1 MPRGV
6 DPLDMDRRRT
16 RLRYSHLLWALWCC
30 CAALSV
36 PAALFAAFLGEWGVA
51 LGFLTTALG
60 FSAHARIERMDGHVH
75 RGYVEVP

>member
-6 DPLDMDRRRT
+6 DPLDMDARRT
-16 RLRYSHLLWALWCC
+16 RLRYSHGLWTMWYILAGIC
-30 CAALSV
+30 V
-36 PAALFAAFLGEWGVA
+36 PGFLFSLFLNEWGA
-51 LGFLTTALG
+51 GTMFLAASLG